1 MPPSGRAV
9 KGRAPAALKGA
20 ALRAAS
26 LHPRLLIV
34 SITGLPVGNILSL
47 SFCMAL
53 FSVPVCPVAVPCLFW
68 LAWDNGPL
76 RLLTSWRCPV
86 VEPHSARA
94 AAAHLPVSAEP
105 LRGSCHTARV

>member
-9 KGRAPAALKGA
+9 KGRAPATLKGA

-26 LHPRLLIV
+26 FHPRLLIV

-53 FSVPVCPVAVPCLFW
+53 FSVPF
-68 LAWDNGPL
+68 
-76 RLLTSWRCPV
+76 
-86 VEPHSARA
+86 HSAA
-94 AAAHLPVSAEP
+94 DIS
-105 LRGSCHTARV
+105 